1 MLKLPKERGIK
12 EADIKEA
19 VIKLFEKDSDYLLVK
34 EPFNVGVIPDVVAFR
49 WVDDY
54 QIEAIAVECKGS
66 KGDTLAAK
74 YIIDFATEQAR
85 KYQAYFPYV
94 YLATPRVSESEEEV
108 VRKILATLRIGWI
121 CVNNKK
127 ANLQSEALVS
137 PRLVESEY
145 IIKVRQRLVAIWAYN
160 EVFGGDFN
168 RNLMEPEVVHCFTK
182 EDFPNFLLTNYL
194 GDYYCGIC
202 LEQQPNVKA
211 ILPNIKPD
219 DLHRLLQELPE
230 EFIAE
235 FAYIDTYKPKE
246 VSWPLLRKKANQL
259 SLQDV
264 NWLKDFAKRMR
275 WKTRIMLLGK
285 VWGRSEILSRDE
297 HKRILEKV
305 KEEVTPVKEYLVS
318 QSRKRHRSR

>member
-1 MLKLPKERGIK
+1 MLKEIEVR
-12 EADIKEA
+12 ES
-19 VIKLFEKDSDYLLVK
+19 VINLFKQKASGQDNYIIIR

-85 KYQAYFPYV
+85 EYQAYFPYV

-145 IIKVRQRLVAIWAYN
+145 IIKVRQRLLAIWAYN
-160 EVFGGDFN
+160 KVFEKNFNKFN

-182 EDFPNFLLTNYL
+182 EDFPNFLLTNHW

-219 DLHRLLQELPE
+219 DFHRLLQELPE

-235 FAYIDTYKPKE
+235 FAYIDTYKPK
-246 VSWPLLRKKANQL
+246 VVLWPLLRKKANQL

-275 WKTRIMLLGK
+275 WKIRIMLLGK
-285 VWGRSEILSRDE
+285 VWGRSEILSSDE

-305 KEEVTPVKEYLVS
+305 KEEITPVKEYLAS
-318 QSRKRHRSR
+318 QNRKHLRSQ